1 MGKCILLVRVSTER
15 QSFDAQEQELFQL
28 ALSDGYDESDIIPIC
43 EKESGI
49 KLKEEERKGLNA
61 MKELIE
67 SDCTIDCVYAWEISR
82 IARKKKILFSILDY
96 LTDRKIQLIIKDPYL
111 KLLLPSGEIDQNA
124 EMVFTLFAQMAES
137 EMRNKAARFKRAK
150 DEMIKNYQY
159 RGGWLPLGYKV
170 DNGYIVIDED
180 KAAIVRLIFNLYVEG
195 VSTYKMSKELESR
208 GFEMRLTTIR
218 HILAN
223 ENYCSGLYPMI
234 ISKEIWNRKCN
245 VALAND
251 KAVDKSVKN
260 IYFGTKLIKCACGRC
275 YTAYTST
282 ATYLCM
288 GKYHQNGCTN
298 TKGISINAV
307 DSLLWWIAKQEYSM
321 FLASKSQETK
331 QRLVEELEIW
341 QQKLNALDKLY
352 QKNAEKLERQIEL
365 YGDVLISKEVFL
377 SRKAKILAEK
387 NTIDNDAINYKAEI
401 DRINNILSTEYQTN
415 DDGSWV
421 SMVDNYITPMLM
433 NQKEL
438 LLELDK
444 LTDNRKYDIIHQYIK
459 SVYVEQIDIIN
470 KVVTVNLVNYIGL
483 EKELEFKYKS
493 RGKRDK
499 AFTMY
504 GQELDGFVYLDR
516 VKPRNQQT
524 YEERQAYFVEYQRKL
539 RERRKEQ
546 K

>member
-28 ALSDGYDESDIIPIC
+28 ALSDGYAESDIIPIC

-67 SDCTIDCVYAWEISR
+67 SDSTINCVYAWEISR

-195 VSTYKMSKELESR
+195 VSSYKMSKELESR

-223 ENYCSGLYPMI
+223 KNYCSGLYPMI
-234 ISKEIWNRKCN
+234 ISQEMWNQKCE
-245 VALAND
+245 VAKAND
-251 KAVDKSVKN
+251 KAVDKSKSN
-260 IYFGTKLIKCACGRC
+260 IYFGAKLIKCSCGRS
-275 YTAYTST
+275 YIAYTSS
-282 ATYLCM
+282 ATYVCV
-288 GKYHQNGCTN
+288 GKHFGGDCTN
-298 TKGISINAV
+298 TKSMSINAM
-307 DSLLWWIAKQEYSM
+307 DSLLWYIAKKEYSF
-321 FLASKSQETK
+321 FLAYSNQETK
-331 QRLVEELEIW
+331 KKLIEEKIIW
-341 QQKLNALDKLY
+341 EQKLNALDKLY
-352 QKNAEKLERQIEL
+352 QKINTKLDNIAFL
-365 YGDVLISKEVFL
+365 LSDAAITKEVYIA
-377 SRKAKILAEK
+377 RKAKILAEK
-387 NTIDNDAINYKAEI
+387 NEIDNNAINYQNEI
-401 DRINNILSTEYQTN
+401 DRINSILSTEHTTENKTLQ
-415 DDGSWV
+415 DLL
-421 SMVDNYITPMLM
+421 DNYLIPIHLK
-433 NQKEL
+433 QQEL
-438 LLELDK
+438 LTELDK
-444 LTDNRKYDIIHQYIK
+444 LSDERKYDIIHQYIK
-459 SVYVEQIDIIN
+459 SVQIEHIDVCNKNII
-470 KVVTVNLVNYIGL
+470 VTYNGFIGL
-483 EKELEFKYKS
+483 EKEVLVKYKS
-493 RGKRDK
+493 RGKRNK
-499 AFTMY
+499 AFSMSNDDM
-504 GQELDGFVYLDR
+504 EDFVYFDR
-516 VKPRNQQT
+516 IKPTNRKNYQQRI
-524 YEERQAYFVEYQRKL
+524 EYFREYNK
-539 RERRKEQ
+539 RRKEQ
-546 K
+546 

>member
-67 SDCTIDCVYAWEISR
+67 SDSTIDCVYAWEISR

-150 DEMIKNYQY
+150 NEMIKNYQY

-180 KAAIVRLIFNLYVEG
+180 KAAIVRLIFSLYVEG

-260 IYFGTKLIKCACGRC
+260 IYFGAKLIKCACGRC

-288 GKYHQNGCTN
+288 GGKA
-298 TKGISINAV
+298 AV
-307 DSLLWWIAKQEYSM
+307 
-321 FLASKSQETK
+321 
-331 QRLVEELEIW
+331 V
-341 QQKLNALDKLY
+341 
-352 QKNAEKLERQIEL
+352 
-365 YGDVLISKEVFL
+365 
-377 SRKAKILAEK
+377 
-387 NTIDNDAINYKAEI
+387 
-401 DRINNILSTEYQTN
+401 
-415 DDGSWV
+415 
-421 SMVDNYITPMLM
+421 
-433 NQKEL
+433 
-438 LLELDK
+438 
-444 LTDNRKYDIIHQYIK
+444 
-459 SVYVEQIDIIN
+459 
-470 KVVTVNLVNYIGL
+470 
-483 EKELEFKYKS
+483 
-493 RGKRDK
+493 
-499 AFTMY
+499 
-504 GQELDGFVYLDR
+504 
-516 VKPRNQQT
+516 
-524 YEERQAYFVEYQRKL
+524 
-539 RERRKEQ
+539 
-546 K
+546 

>member
-28 ALSDGYDESDIIPIC
+28 ALSDGYAESDIIPIC

-67 SDCTIDCVYAWEISR
+67 SDCAIDRVYAWEISR
-82 IARKKKILFSILDY
+82 IARKKKILFSILEY

-111 KLLLPSGEIDQNA
+111 KLLLPSGEIDANA

-150 DEMIKNYQY
+150 DDMKKNYQY

-260 IYFGTKLIKCACGRC
+260 LYFGAKLIKCACGRC

-331 QRLVEELEIW
+331 QRLVEELEVW

-352 QKNAEKLERQIEL
+352 QKNAEKL
-365 YGDVLISKEVFL
+365 
-377 SRKAKILAEK
+377 
-387 NTIDNDAINYKAEI
+387 
-401 DRINNILSTEYQTN
+401 
-415 DDGSWV
+415 
-421 SMVDNYITPMLM
+421 
-433 NQKEL
+433 
-438 LLELDK
+438 
-444 LTDNRKYDIIHQYIK
+444 
-459 SVYVEQIDIIN
+459 
-470 KVVTVNLVNYIGL
+470 
-483 EKELEFKYKS
+483 
-493 RGKRDK
+493 
-499 AFTMY
+499 
-504 GQELDGFVYLDR
+504 
-516 VKPRNQQT
+516 
-524 YEERQAYFVEYQRKL
+524 
-539 RERRKEQ
+539 
-546 K
+546 

>member
-28 ALSDGYDESDIIPIC
+28 ALSDGYAESDIIPIC

-67 SDCTIDCVYAWEISR
+67 SDSTINCVYAWEISR

-170 DNGYIVIDED
+170 ENGYIVIDED

-223 ENYCSGLYPMI
+223 KNYCSGLYPMI
-234 ISKEIWNRKCN
+234 ISQEMWNQKCE
-245 VALAND
+245 VAKAND
-251 KAVDKSVKN
+251 KAVDKSKSN
-260 IYFGTKLIKCACGRC
+260 IYFGAKLIKCSCGRS
-275 YTAYTST
+275 YIAYTSS
-282 ATYLCM
+282 ATYVCV
-288 GKYHQNGCTN
+288 GKHFGGDCTN
-298 TKGISINAV
+298 TKSMSINAM
-307 DSLLWWIAKQEYSM
+307 DSLLWYIAKKEYSF
-321 FLASKSQETK
+321 FLAYSNQETK
-331 QRLVEELEIW
+331 KKLIEEKIIW
-341 QQKLNALDKLY
+341 EQKLNALDKLF
-352 QKNAEKLERQIEL
+352 QKINTKLDNIAFL
-365 YGDVLISKEVFL
+365 LSDAAITKEVYIA
-377 SRKAKILAEK
+377 RKAKILAEK
-387 NTIDNDAINYKAEI
+387 NEIDNNAINYQNEI
-401 DRINNILSTEYQTN
+401 DRINSILSTEHTTENKTLQ
-415 DDGSWV
+415 DLL
-421 SMVDNYITPMLM
+421 DNYLIPIHLK
-433 NQKEL
+433 QQEL
-438 LLELDK
+438 LTELDK
-444 LTDNRKYDIIHQYIK
+444 LSDERKYDIIHQYIK
-459 SVYVEQIDIIN
+459 SVQIEHIDVCNKNII
-470 KVVTVNLVNYIGL
+470 VTYNGFIGL
-483 EKELEFKYKS
+483 EKEVLVKYKS
-493 RGKRDK
+493 RGKRNK
-499 AFTMY
+499 AFSMSNDDM
-504 GQELDGFVYLDR
+504 EDFVYYDR
-516 VKPRNQQT
+516 IKPTNRKNYQQRI
-524 YEERQAYFVEYQRKL
+524 EYFREYNKK
-539 RERRKEQ
+539 RKER
-546 K
+546 

>member
-28 ALSDGYDESDIIPIC
+28 ALSDGYAESDIIPIC

-67 SDCTIDCVYAWEISR
+67 SDSTINCVYAWEISR

-170 DNGYIVIDED
+170 ENGYIVIDED

-223 ENYCSGLYPMI
+223 KNYCSGLYPMI
-234 ISKEIWNRKCN
+234 ISQEMWNQKCE
-245 VALAND
+245 VAKAND
-251 KAVDKSVKN
+251 RSVDKSKSN
-260 IYFGTKLIKCACGRC
+260 IYFGAKLIKCPCGRS
-275 YTAYTST
+275 YIAFTSN
-282 ATYLCM
+282 ATYVCVGKHM
-288 GKYHQNGCTN
+288 GGNCTN
-298 TKGISINAV
+298 TKGMSINAM
-307 DSLLWWIAKQEYSM
+307 DSLLWYIAKKEYSF
-321 FLASKSQETK
+321 FLAYSNQETK
-331 QRLVEELEIW
+331 KKLIEEKIIW
-341 QQKLNALDKLY
+341 EQKLNALDKLF
-352 QKNAEKLERQIEL
+352 QKINTKLDNIAFL
-365 YGDVLISKEVFL
+365 LSDAAITKEVYIA
-377 SRKAKILAEK
+377 RKAKILAEK
-387 NTIDNDAINYKAEI
+387 TEIDNNAINYQNEI
-401 DRINNILSTEYQTN
+401 DRINSILSTEHTTENKTLQ
-415 DDGSWV
+415 DLL
-421 SMVDNYITPMLM
+421 DNYLIPIHIK
-433 NQKEL
+433 QQEL
-438 LLELDK
+438 LTELDK
-444 LTDNRKYDIIHQYIK
+444 LSDERKYDIIHQYIK
-459 SVYVEQIDIIN
+459 SVQIEHIDVCNKNII
-470 KVVTVNLVNYIGL
+470 VTYNGFIGL
-483 EKELEFKYKS
+483 EKEVLVKYKS

-499 AFTMY
+499 AFSMSNDDM
-504 GQELDGFVYLDR
+504 EDFVYYDR
-516 VKPRNQQT
+516 IKPTNQKN
-524 YEERQAYFVEYQRKL
+524 YQARIEYFREYNK
-539 RERRKEQ
+539 RRKER
-546 K
+546 